1 MWLLIDIRVDF
12 DICRYVDISS
22 YLQIIILLD
31 VSITFL
37 VDIFA
42 STERKGTYLP
52 KILWTVL
59 LNLSAYVH

>member
-12 DICRYVDISS
+12 DICRYVYISS

-31 VSITFL
+31 FSITFL

-42 STERKGTYLP
+42 STEKKRD
-52 KILWTVL
+52 
-59 LNLSAYVH
+59 LSTKNSLDSAS